1 MKTGEDL
8 NGERLSPGILPEEK
22 TWRSRIGET
31 EDSDMDDGSSILE
44 MCTKWVSYFIDDPW
58 KTNIPNKNA

>member
-44 MCTKWVSYFIDDPW
+44 MCTKWVSYFIDDP
-58 KTNIPNKNA
+58 